1 MPAPQLPELI
11 ARGLALR
18 RQGDHD
24 GAIAAYRAATEF
36 ADAPAAAFFNLGNA
50 LFDAG
55 RWAEAEGPLAR
66 ALAKDPAMA
75 EAALQ
80 LARCAVRQGRN
91 DVAHARFAELLRAA
105 PGNFS
110 AWLEAG
116 HLCRQMGDAQQAQ
129 ANYRRAIEVAP
140 RRWEAHLALARLLET
155 AGQPDEA
162 ARHYHR
168 ALPAASQ
175 VPGGVRRVHWHMAKY
190 RLEHGNAPGALE
202 AMRQALL
209 ALRVEQPEPDGN
221 ERAEMQ
227 IDLAE
232 ALLRLGMTEEAHRAC
247 ERASAATAE
256 ATLVRLAEMAIRY
269 NLWQEGQEVLRRN
282 VSLHPDSAAAH
293 WNLAHFCTECW
304 QMEDALD
311 ALARAE
317 ALAPQPGARSMRAS
331 IAGRMGDADTA
342 LRLYRE
348 LAEAEG
354 SPSPM
359 ASSAAMSALYSDTL
373 GAPEVAALH
382 RRLFAPLGQGA
393 RDRDSFGNDRDPR
406 RRLKL
411 GLVTA
416 DFHRQHPVN
425 IFMQPVLA
433 RLRPQAFEVTVYFT
447 GVSYDE
453 QTQQA
458 RRRVASWVECASWS
472 DAQLAQRIEADRI
485 DLLLD
490 LSGHTARHR
499 MPLFGRRA
507 APVQVTFLGYPAST
521 GVPNMDWIIADP
533 VVAPEDHA
541 PLYSERVMRLP
552 NTVFCY
558 APDAAAYPFPAH
570 PPAQAGRPLTFGSFN
585 NVPKLTPHTIRLWAA
600 VLDRVPGS
608 RLLLKAPSFKDPGAV
623 RAFRERF
630 AAAGVDAGRLELRG
644 PTGLA
649 DMMAEYAD
657 IDIALDPVPYNGGTT
672 TLQAMWMGVPVI
684 VRKGTQFVS
693 RMGASFMTA
702 AGLEDWVAGDDAE
715 YVEIAARMA
724 SDRPALLALKQGMRE
739 RLRSAPA
746 WDIDR
751 YVGDFEAALR
761 AIWVEH
767 CTAASQPAPPRRRR
781 GAPAR

>member
-1 MPAPQLPELI
+1 MPAPQLAELI

-18 RQGDHD
+18 QQGDRD
-24 GAIAAYRAATEF
+24 GAIATYSAAVTF
-36 ADAPAAAFFNLGNA
+36 PDAPAAAFFNLGNA

-55 RWAEAEGPLAR
+55 RWAEAEGPLAQ
-66 ALAKDPAMA
+66 ALAKDAEMT

-91 DVAHARFAELLRAA
+91 DIAHARFAELLRAA
-105 PGNFS
+105 PWNFS

-116 HLCRQMGDAQQAQ
+116 HLSRQTGLTQQALVH
-129 ANYRRAIEVAP
+129 YGRAIEVAP
-140 RRWEAHLALARLLET
+140 QRWEAHLALARLLEE
-155 AGQPDEA
+155 AGRPDES

-168 ALPAASQ
+168 ALPPASQ

-209 ALRVEQPEPDGN
+209 ALRIERPEPDEN
-221 ERAEMQ
+221 ERTEMQ
-227 IDLAE
+227 VDLADI
-232 ALLRLGMTEEAHRAC
+232 LLRLGMIEEAHRAC
-247 ERASAATAE
+247 ERASMATAE
-256 ATLVRLAEMAIRY
+256 ATLVRLAETAFRY

-282 VSLHPDSAAAH
+282 VRLHPDSAAAY

-304 QMEDALD
+304 QMQEALD

-317 ALAPQPGARSMRAS
+317 ALAPQPGAKAMRAS

-354 SPSPM
+354 PPSRI

-373 GAPEVAALH
+373 GAREVAALH
-382 RRLFAPLGQGA
+382 RRLFAPLGEGA

-406 RRLKL
+406 RRVKL

-433 RLRPQAFEVTVYFT
+433 RLDPQAFEVTAYFT

-453 QTQQA
+453 QTQQV
-458 RRRVASWVECASWS
+458 RRQVASWVECAAWS
-472 DAQLAQRIEADRI
+472 DAQLAQRIEADGI
-485 DLLLD
+485 DMLID

-499 MPLFGRRA
+499 MALFGRRA
-507 APVQVTFLGYPAST
+507 APVQVTFLGYPGST

-558 APDAAAYPFPAH
+558 APDAAAYPFPA
-570 PPAQAGRPLTFGSFN
+570 PTPAQASRPLTFGSFN
-585 NVPKLTPHTIRLWAA
+585 NAPKLTPHTIRLWAA
-600 VLDRVPGS
+600 VLAQVPGS
-608 RLLLKAPSFKDPGAV
+608 RLLLKAPSFKDPGAI
-623 RAFRERF
+623 RTFRERF
-630 AAAGVDAGRLELRG
+630 AGVGVDAARLEFRG

-657 IDIALDPVPYNGGTT
+657 VDIALDPVPYNGGTT

-684 VRKGTQFVS
+684 VQKGTQFVS
-693 RMGASFMTA
+693 RMGASFMAA
-702 AGLEDWVAGDDAE
+702 AGLEDWVAGDDTE

-724 SDRPALLALKQGMRE
+724 TDRPALLALKRGMRE
-739 RLRSAPA
+739 RLQSAAA
-746 WDIDR
+746 WDIAH
-751 YVGDFEAALR
+751 YVGDFEIALR
-761 AIWVEH
+761 TIWAEH
-767 CTAASQPAPPRRRR
+767 CAAPSPVRRD
-781 GAPAR
+781 